1 MIKIWFNHWFSAAYN
16 IIELLKQDNPDF
28 YIIGSNEKL
37 HSPIS
42 VVCDEWYK
50 EPLLKGTEYVD
61 FCVDFCKQHEI
72 QAFLPRREMLSIS
85 QRKRDFEEIGTKVMV
100 EDYEKSRSLNYKDQA
115 YEILKRLGVSS
126 IPDYYIVRTVKDFE
140 NAYNTLAERYREVC
154 IKFVYDE
161 GGKSFRLIDNNRCG
175 YAALFKKQNTR
186 MTYQAIVDALSER
199 DLFSPLMVMPYLS
212 GDEISVDCL
221 DTEQGLIML
230 PRIKDATRIERMC
243 FDNEILSLTEEVY
256 NAISLKWPCNIQFK
270 KLDGKSYFLEVN
282 TRMSGGVQ
290 MACLA
295 TGVNIPSIAVN
306 KLLGKELPWKI
317 DRRECFITHVE
328 TPIVL

>member
-16 IIELLKQDNPDF
+16 IIELLKRDNPDY
-28 YIIGSNEKL
+28 YIIGSNEKI

-42 VVCDEWYK
+42 AVCDEWYT

-61 FCVDFCKQHEI
+61 FCVDFCRQHEI

-85 QRKRDFEEIGTKVMV
+85 QRKQDFEKIGTKVMV
-100 EDYEKSRSLNYKDQA
+100 EDYDESRRLNYKDQA
-115 YEILKRLGVSS
+115 YEELKGLGVSS

-140 NAYNTLAERYREVC
+140 AAYKSLADRYKEVC

-175 YAALFKKQNTR
+175 YSALFKKQNTR

-199 DLFSPLMVMPYLS
+199 DIFSPLMVMPYLS

-221 DTEQGLIML
+221 DTELGLIML

-243 FDNEILSLTEEVY
+243 FDDEILSLTEEVY
-256 NAISLKWPCNIQFK
+256 HATSLKWPCNIQFK
-270 KLDGKSYFLEVN
+270 KLDGKLFFLEVN

-317 DRRECFITHVE
+317 DRRECFVTHVE
-328 TPIVL
+328 TPIVM